1 MCLFATLLS
10 GNCLL
15 TCLHCCSRLPLM
27 KSRCSSKGLRS
38 VGSKHCHQGRLTV
51 FPLSHLPSDKK
62 EEMFD
67 FCLCSLLLKEPRSF
81 FDERNCVCV
90 CVCIYVCLCLRELWT
105 QSAQSSAKVTLPMN
119 LKPNVFCIRFLK
131 KLLGGNHTSY
141 PNNSF
146 LPFVSLIVFFFLTN
160 FCLCWLFVFVC
171 ALLFRWFNNRKRNA
185 LRN

>member
-1 MCLFATLLS
+1 MAVNTAIKDASLFFLFLICLQIRKRK
-10 GNCLL
+10 CLISVYAL
-15 TCLHCCSRLPLM
+15 YCLKNQEAFLM
-27 KSRCSSKGLRS
+27 KEI
-38 VGSKHCHQGRLTV
+38 VY
-51 FPLSHLPSDKK
+51 
-62 EEMFD
+62 
-67 FCLCSLLLKEPRSF
+67 
-81 FDERNCVCV
+81 V

-105 QSAQSSAKVTLPMN
+105 QSAQSSAKVTLHMN